1 MYDES
6 VNSYQVFT
14 CLEIHTEFEIMYILS
29 AEHEIKNTGII
40 SNLKTDALNNSP
52 FRMNSANISG
62 YSLS

>member
-6 VNSYQVFT
+6 VNSYQV
-14 CLEIHTEFEIMYILS
+14 LIHTEFEIMYILS
-29 AEHEIKNTGII
+29 AEHEIKNTGIV

-52 FRMNSANISG
+52 FRMNSANIYG